1 MLRLKKSC
9 RSNYPPPAGQC
20 SAKPY
25 ARATSKK
32 LVLSFIAQYSLVA
45 WNTSLVSWGQLSL
58 ISFMCTPRLTHWDG
72 WMRNREGL
80 ALERPIVWPDSFRY
94 SMCGGCNIEY
104 QIYLKIIGITWDF
117 WFSRVIQVTL
127 KTQHKGKI
135 HLDEYSNCRTSHNP
149 NPNRIPGTGV
159 YNILTI
165 TRLGVPHGQ
174 EGEHGLQPTQAHCSL
189 RNSLASC
196 VVYVL
201 SVGLSHIFMASASTA
216 QQ

>member
-1 MLRLKKSC
+1 MQKQSPTSSRPVLSQALCKGYLKKTGPQF
-9 RSNYPPPAGQC
+9 YC
-20 SAKPY
+20 SVFPCSVKY
-25 ARATSKK
+25 
-32 LVLSFIAQYSLVA
+32 LF
-45 WNTSLVSWGQLSL
+45 GQLGSAVPHQ
-58 ISFMCTPRLTHWDG
+58 FHVHPQATHWDG

-94 SMCGGCNIEY
+94 SICGGCNIEY

-135 HLDEYSNCRTSHNP
+135 HLDEYSSCRTSHSP

-201 SVGLSHIFMASASTA
+201 SVGLSHIFVASASTA